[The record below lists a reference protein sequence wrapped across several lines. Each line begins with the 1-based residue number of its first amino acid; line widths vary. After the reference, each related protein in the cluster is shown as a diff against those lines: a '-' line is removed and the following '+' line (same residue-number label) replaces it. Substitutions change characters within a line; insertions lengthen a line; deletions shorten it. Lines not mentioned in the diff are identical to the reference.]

1 MPRCLNCEWQSKT
14 EWAPAQLL
22 GQNRGEGGSWL
33 TPTKASGQV
42 DGHLGHNAQ
51 FFLLAPVAD
60 KEMATCCPCVD
71 SSHKSIGK

>member
-1 MPRCLNCEWQSKT
+1 MSGRARLSGPQLSSWGKT
-14 EWAPAQLL
+14 
-22 GQNRGEGGSWL
+22 GVGGGSWL
-33 TPTKASGQV
+33 TPARASGQV